1 MLFTLI
7 FGDNFFYFIILA
19 NCAIDESCTE
29 KLAPIC
35 PKGPKFVVQAVF
47 LCTACI
53 DEELQQMEFSQ
64 MKSYPAMSMQK
75 VKELRALRGFLG
87 PPYEPKI

>member
-1 MLFTLI
+1 MIRIFMLFTLI

-29 KLAPIC
+29 KLAPIS

-53 DEELQQMEFSQ
+53 DEEFATNGIQPNEKLPSNEHA
-64 MKSYPAMSMQK
+64 KS
-75 VKELRALRGFLG
+75 
-87 PPYEPKI
+87 